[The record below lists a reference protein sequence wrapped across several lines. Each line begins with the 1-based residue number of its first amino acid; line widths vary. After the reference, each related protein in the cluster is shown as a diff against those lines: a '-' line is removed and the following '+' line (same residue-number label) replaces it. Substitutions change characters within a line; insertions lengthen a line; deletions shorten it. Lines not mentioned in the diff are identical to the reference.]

1 MHKRKTFYDDGYQE
15 HLVEGANFLGEEGI
29 PELINIDNT
38 EQPRTLIPF
47 TKLRTSKN
55 KRAYIHFYVHDENFK
70 QIFSS
75 TDKYLN
81 LLKQYDGVISPD
93 PTIIIGKSKCLHA
106 TSTYMNRAVAYH
118 LQKEGIPVI
127 PNIRWGDETTYSF
140 VFLGIPKNTIVAIST
155 HGCIKKDSKNNNYLR
170 KCFKKGLKE
179 MLKQLEPKMVIVY
192 GYMPND
198 IFEEFKK
205 DTKFVRYPSEF
216 EQTRKGGGH

>member
-1 MHKRKTFYDDGYQE
+1 
-15 HLVEGANFLGEEGI
+15 
-29 PELINIDNT
+29 
-38 EQPRTLIPF
+38 
-47 TKLRTSKN
+47 
-55 KRAYIHFYVHDENFK
+55 
-70 QIFSS
+70 
-75 TDKYLN
+75 
-81 LLKQYDGVISPD
+81 
-93 PTIIIGKSKCLHA
+93 
-106 TSTYMNRAVAYH
+106 MNRAVAYH